1 MTKCSAVM
9 TPNPVCCEVLDTVEK
24 AAQMMQTENVGS
36 VPVVETRE
44 NKKLRGI
51 VTDRDLALKIIAEQ
65 RDPANTTIEEVMTLN
80 PVTCRPED
88 DLEHAMK
95 LMSDHQ
101 VRRIPVVNEKN
112 EIIGIIAQADVALRA
127 TDQKTG
133 DVVEDISKP

>member
-1 MTKCSAVM
+1 MTKCSGVM
-9 TPNPVCCEVLDTVEK
+9 TPNPVCCYLLDTVEK
-24 AAQMMQTENVGS
+24 AAQLMQTENVGS
-36 VPVVETRE
+36 VPVVETHE
-44 NKKLRGI
+44 NKLLRGI

-88 DLEHAMK
+88 DLEDAMK
-95 LMSDHQ
+95 KMADHQ

-112 EIIGIIAQADVALRA
+112 QIVGIIAQADVALR
-127 TDQKTG
+127 TNDQKTG